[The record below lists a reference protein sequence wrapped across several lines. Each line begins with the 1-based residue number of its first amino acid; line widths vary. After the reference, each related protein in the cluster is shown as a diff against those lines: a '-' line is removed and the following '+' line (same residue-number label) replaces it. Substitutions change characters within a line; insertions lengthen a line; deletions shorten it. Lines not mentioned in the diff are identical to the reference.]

1 MSKPISVMNNLHR
14 ISDKIAESSHH
25 IHDPAPAPAAQ
36 EPPAESSVPAVHQ
49 PPSELL
55 QRRYQDFS
63 RGRRDL
69 LERLASMESRL
80 AAEAA
85 SAEARLA
92 VVRGTL
98 EQIRKIASELPE
110 DDPDRMAFS
119 DRSEL
124 AEKCLALEKLRLETI
139 RLAPAVESA
148 ASSASDSASGSA
160 ERSSIL
166 MDSLTFRQV
175 FRIAWFAS
183 LPVMIALA
191 VAALVLMISIIGA
204 FKGWF

>member
-25 IHDPAPAPAAQ
+25 IHDPAPSEQETPAVESSAPAVPQA
-36 EPPAESSVPAVHQ
+36 PP
-49 PPSELL
+49 ELL

-69 LERLASMESRL
+69 RERLASMESRL
-80 AAEAA
+80 EAEGVSA
-85 SAEARLA
+85 SARLA
-92 VVRGTL
+92 VVRETL
-98 EQIRKIASELPE
+98 EQIRKIASEIPE
-110 DDPDRMAFS
+110 DDPDRLAFS

-139 RLAPAVESA
+139 RLTPAVESSASA
-148 ASSASDSASGSA
+148 ASSSVSGSA

-183 LPVMIALA
+183 LPVVIALA
-191 VAALVLMISIIGA
+191 AVALVLMIAIIGA

>member
-36 EPPAESSVPAVHQ
+36 EPPAESSVPAVQ
-49 PPSELL
+49 QAPPELL

-69 LERLASMESRL
+69 RERLASMESRL
-80 AAEAA
+80 EAEAV
-85 SAEARLA
+85 SAAARLA
-92 VVRGTL
+92 VVRETL

-110 DDPDRMAFS
+110 DNQNRLAFS

-139 RLAPAVESA
+139 RLTPAVESSPSA
-148 ASSASDSASGSA
+148 ASSSVSGSA

-183 LPVMIALA
+183 LPVVIALA
-191 VAALVLMISIIGA
+191 AVALVLMIAIIGA